1 MPSLYVVA
9 TPIGNLEDITLR
21 ALRVLREA
29 GLIAAED
36 TRVTRRLL
44 QRYEIRTP
52 LTSYHEHNK
61 LAKLPTLLAALSEKD
76 VALVSDAGMPGISDP
91 GYELVEAATEI
102 GIPVVPVP
110 GPSAITAALAVAGVA
125 ADQFVYLGFLP
136 RRRGARRRLLE
147 SFAGERRALI
157 AFETPHRLRDTLQDM
172 VETLGERR
180 MAVCR
185 ELTKLH
191 EEVFRGT
198 ASEALEHFVEPK
210 GELTLVI
217 EGSAPAPAD
226 SPWPPE
232 GARALASRLRADGK
246 GAKEAVPQL
255 AEESGLNRRDAYRL
269 WLESAEH
276 EAPQVD

>member
-61 LAKLPTLLAALSEKD
+61 LAKLPALLAALSEKD

-91 GYELVEAATEI
+91 GYELVEAATEV

-110 GPSAITAALAVAGVA
+110 GPSAVTAALAVAGVA

-147 SFAGERRALI
+147 SLAGERRTLI

-246 GAKEAVPQL
+246 GAKKAVAQL
-255 AEESGLNRRDAYRL
+255 AKEAGLNRRDAYRL